1 VNLKRIIMKENKDL
15 NKNRTTGS
23 PSPKTNDRSETR
35 NDINT
40 TPTQDTSDS
49 SGAGFGTL
57 SETVGGRGAGSGSGL
72 SHKTGRTGSD
82 TDGQVS

>member
-1 VNLKRIIMKENKDL
+1 MKENRDL
-15 NKNRTTGS
+15 NKNKSTDS
-23 PSPKTNDRSETR
+23 PSRNVSTDRSETR
-35 NDINT
+35 NDINEKSR
-40 TPTQDTSDS
+40 QKTSDN

-57 SETVGGRGAGSGSGL
+57 GETVGGRGTGTGSGL

>member
-1 VNLKRIIMKENKDL
+1 MKENRDL
-15 NKNRTTGS
+15 NKNKSTDS
-23 PSPKTNDRSETR
+23 PSRNVSTDRSETR
-35 NDINT
+35 NDINEKSR
-40 TPTQDTSDS
+40 QETSDN

-57 SETVGGRGAGSGSGL
+57 SETVGGRGTGTGSGL